1 MCIINTLIS
10 KYTLYIN
17 TLISKYTLYTSY
29 NILLYIKI
37 NL

>member
-29 NILLYIKI
+29 NMLLYIKI